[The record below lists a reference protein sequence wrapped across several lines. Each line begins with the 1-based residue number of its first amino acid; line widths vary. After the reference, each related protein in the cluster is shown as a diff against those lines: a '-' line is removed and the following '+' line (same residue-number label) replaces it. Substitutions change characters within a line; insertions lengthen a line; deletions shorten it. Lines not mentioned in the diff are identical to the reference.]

1 MAVITP
7 ATTYPNGVALD
18 IAGHNANVFS
28 TAAGEGI
35 LSEPNGGL
43 DMTNLDAAFTVRDEH
58 VMSEEAVMGRT
69 ESLTIPMDIYNNA
82 FGMREED
89 DKQFVAIGGL
99 CQRVYIPF
107 DVSALVWQWSFFVAP
122 FRPFTSKQVE
132 DQLIGFD
139 IPNMSV
145 RMFLDG
151 TEFSAFRRP
160 LTVSGDI
167 KLSPTVLA
175 GTAQFNINYEN
186 VTALWYDI
194 TKLQQNVTK
203 GYHEIAVKIYIPR
216 FHFDNEEDEAQVR
229 PTTVRFSPSGDTTE
243 FQATLHTRA
252 TFGNRSVR
260 CVMFK

>member
-1 MAVITP
+1 
-7 ATTYPNGVALD
+7 
-18 IAGHNANVFS
+18 
-28 TAAGEGI
+28 
-35 LSEPNGGL
+35 
-43 DMTNLDAAFTVRDEH
+43 
-58 VMSEEAVMGRT
+58 
-69 ESLTIPMDIYNNA
+69 
-82 FGMREED
+82 
-89 DKQFVAIGGL
+89 
-99 CQRVYIPF
+99 
-107 DVSALVWQWSFFVAP
+107 
-122 FRPFTSKQVE
+122 
-132 DQLIGFD
+132 
-139 IPNMSV
+139 MSV

-229 PTTVRFSPSGDTTE
+229 PTTVRFGPSGDTTE

-260 CVMFK
+260 VVMFK